1 MPMNPLLLPGQV
13 AVVTGANRGIGRAIL
28 LRFLAQGCRVY
39 ACARAPEA
47 LPPDLLAALQSVQS
61 LPGAGSVEWVALDL
75 ASDTSIREA
84 SRRILNDK
92 PALDILVNNAGT
104 ASGALF
110 QMTSMAEMRRT
121 FEVNLFG
128 PLQFSQGLARWMAR
142 RGRGSIINVAS
153 TAAFV
158 AEAGTLAYGSSKA
171 ALARATQS
179 LATEL
184 GAAGVRVN
192 AIAPGLTQT
201 DMYEQMDPAAR
212 VALLAASALK
222 RPATPE
228 EIANVALFL
237 ASDLS
242 SYVTG
247 QVLRVDGGLV

>member
-1 MPMNPLLLPGQV
+1 MNTMLLQGKV

-28 LRFLAQGCRVY
+28 ECFVAHGCSVY
-39 ACARAPEA
+39 ACARQPDAALDAPGEA
-47 LPPDLLAALQSVQS
+47 LAAAQ
-61 LPGAGSVEWVALDL
+61 GGFIEWVTLDL
-75 ASDTSIREA
+75 VSEDSIREA
-84 SRRILNDK
+84 SRRILSDK
-92 PALDILVNNAGT
+92 RKIDILVNNAGT

-110 QMTSMAEMRRT
+110 QMTSMADMRRT

-128 PLQFSQGLARWMAR
+128 PMQFSQGLARWMAR
-142 RGRGSIINVAS
+142 QGGGSIINLAS

-158 AEAGTLAYGSSKA
+158 ADAGTLAYGSSKA

-179 LATEL
+179 MATEL

-192 AIAPGLTQT
+192 AIAPGLTKT

-212 VALLAASALK
+212 DDLLAASALK
-222 RPATPE
+222 RPAAAR

-247 QVLRVDGGLV
+247 QVVRADGGLV

>member
-1 MPMNPLLLPGQV
+1 MNTLLLQGKV

-28 LRFLAQGCRVY
+28 TCFRAHGCSVY
-39 ACARAPEA
+39 ACARQLDA
-47 LPPDLLAALQSVQS
+47 LPDIPVAPPL
-61 LPGAGSVEWVALDL
+61 GADAGFLEWVALDL
-75 ASDTSIREA
+75 ASEASIREA
-84 SRRILNDK
+84 SRRILADK
-92 PALDILVNNAGT
+92 RKIDVLVNNAGT

-110 QMTSMAEMRRT
+110 QMTTMAEMRRT

-142 RGRGSIINVAS
+142 QGGGSIINLAS

-158 AEAGTLAYGSSKA
+158 ADAGTLAYGSSKA

-179 LATEL
+179 MATEL
-184 GAAGVRVN
+184 GASGVRVN
-192 AIAPGLTQT
+192 AIAPGLTTT

-212 VALLAASALK
+212 EDLLAASALK
-222 RPATPE
+222 RPASPE
-228 EIANVALFL
+228 EIAHVALFL

-247 QVLRVDGGLV
+247 QVIRADGGLV

>member
-1 MPMNPLLLPGQV
+1 MNTPLLQGKV

-28 LRFLAQGCRVY
+28 ASFRAHGCSVY
-39 ACARAPEA
+39 ACARQ
-47 LPPDLLAALQSVQS
+47 LDTVPDLTVTSSTQAESGFL
-61 LPGAGSVEWVALDL
+61 EWVELDL
-75 ASDTSIREA
+75 ASETSIREA
-84 SRRILNDK
+84 SRRILADK
-92 PALDILVNNAGT
+92 RKIDVLVNNAGT

-142 RGRGSIINVAS
+142 QGGGSIINLAS

-158 AEAGTLAYGSSKA
+158 ADAGTLAYGSSKA

-179 LATEL
+179 MATEL
-184 GAAGVRVN
+184 GTSGVRVN
-192 AIAPGLTQT
+192 AIAPGLTKT

-212 VALLAASALK
+212 EGLLAASALK
-222 RPATPE
+222 RPASPD

-247 QVLRVDGGLV
+247 QVIRVDGGLV